1 MLSSPFRS
9 ELPSSVGGLTSLEE
23 LSLQGNP
30 RLAALP
36 QELGT
41 LPALRDLS
49 AADCTLSTLPA
60 SLAAAPALE
69 SLSLYGNQLESVP
82 TELLQV
88 CPWLW
93 TVLCTGL

>member
-1 MLSSPFRS
+1 M
-9 ELPSSVGGLTSLEE
+9 GGLSSLEE

-36 QELGT
+36 EELGA

-49 AADCTLSTLPA
+49 AADCSLRALPA

-69 SLSLYGNQLESVP
+69 SLSLYGNQLESLP
-82 TELLQV
+82 ADLLQV
-88 CPWLW
+88 RPWLW
-93 TVLCTGL
+93 LLAGACVDL